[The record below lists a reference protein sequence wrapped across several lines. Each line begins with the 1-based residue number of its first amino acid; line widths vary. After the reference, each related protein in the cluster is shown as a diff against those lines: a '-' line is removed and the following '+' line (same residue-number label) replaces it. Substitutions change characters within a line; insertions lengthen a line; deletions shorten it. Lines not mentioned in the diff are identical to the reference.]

1 MLRAAVRRCSTHSL
15 LGSALRPMRFG
26 TPPPAGWW
34 PRLGEAIAAR
44 PTLVPPRGSFRELPE
59 HLVEEIL
66 IDEAFLAEG
75 ALDFEAHLGRRERM
89 LHTPCLRFAPAL

>member
-1 MLRAAVRRCSTHSL
+1 M
-15 LGSALRPMRFG
+15 
-26 TPPPAGWW
+26 
-34 PRLGEAIAAR
+34 GEAITAR

-89 LHTPCLRFAPAL
+89 LHIPCLRVAPAL